1 MFPENEKRSLCPVQG
16 FRIPLTLTFQRS
28 YVKSRSFF
36 HSCNDQV
43 LTICLRYTK
52 KSRRPGQMLNAGNE
66 R

>member
-1 MFPENEKRSLCPVQG
+1 MSCTG
-16 FRIPLTLTFQRS
+16 IRIPLTLTFQCS

-43 LTICLRYTK
+43 LIICLRYTK
-52 KSRRPGQMLNAGNE
+52 KSQRPGQMLNAGNE